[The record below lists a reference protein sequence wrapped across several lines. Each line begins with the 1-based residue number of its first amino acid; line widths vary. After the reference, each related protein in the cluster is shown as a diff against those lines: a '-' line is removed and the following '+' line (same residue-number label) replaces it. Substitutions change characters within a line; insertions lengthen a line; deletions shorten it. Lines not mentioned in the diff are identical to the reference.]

1 MRICQTLGRGAATAH
16 GVLIGVLFLFLLH
29 APLQVLS
36 AVAQAMPL
44 SPGGEP
50 GQKPGADQLVL
61 TTGVSC
67 GTFVFSLAVF
77 FLFPLV
83 LGGILGQVRDRL
95 ECPGQTPGA
104 FGKYGQAFYSRL
116 LGSQALMTLLMF
128 VLLLPVMAYAMW
140 LAMQVEALG
149 TSPVSQQ
156 VTGPLLSDPA
166 LLACLLVICL
176 LASAVGIVY
185 WVANC
190 IVVSER
196 ERVFASWRKSLR
208 FCRDH
213 FGAVLALWLVNLVA
227 GLVMS
232 PFALVGSLR
241 FITHLWVLVPLA
253 VVYAA
258 LIAYWGVVL
267 AGLVMSLYLAGRPP
281 AERVEA
287 EEPVVAAPNPKLCT

>member
-1 MRICQTLGRGAATAH
+1 MRICQTLGRGAAAAH

-36 AVAQAMPL
+36 AVAQAMPP

-104 FGKYGQAFYSRL
+104 FGKYGLAFYSRL

-128 VLLLPVMAYAMW
+128 VLLLPVIAYAMW

-149 TSPVSQQ
+149 APVDSREIN
-156 VTGPLLSDPA
+156 VRLLSEPA
-166 LLACLLVICL
+166 LLACMLVICL

-190 IVVSER
+190 MVVSER

-241 FITHLWVLVPLA
+241 LITHLWVLVPLA

-281 AERVEA
+281 AELVEA
-287 EEPVVAAPNPKLCT
+287 EEPVVAASN

>member
-1 MRICQTLGRGAATAH
+1 M
-16 GVLIGVLFLFLLH
+16 
-29 APLQVLS
+29 
-36 AVAQAMPL
+36 
-44 SPGGEP
+44 
-50 GQKPGADQLVL
+50 
-61 TTGVSC
+61 GVSC
-67 GTFVFSLAVF
+67 GAFVFGLAVF

-95 ECPGQTPGA
+95 ECPGQTPGP
-104 FGKYGQAFYSRL
+104 FGKYGRTFYSPL
-116 LGSQALMTLLMF
+116 LGSQALMTLFMF
-128 VLLLPVMAYAMW
+128 VLLLPVMAYVIW
-140 LAMQVEALG
+140 LAMQVIALG
-149 TSPVSQQ
+149 TSADSHQMS
-156 VTGPLLSDPA
+156 GPLLSNPA
-166 LLACLLVICL
+166 LLACLLVISL

-196 ERVFASWRKSLR
+196 ECLVASWRKSLR

-241 FITHLWVLVPLA
+241 FTTPLWVLVPLA

-267 AGLVMSLYLAGRPP
+267 AGLVMSLYLAGSPP

-287 EEPVVAAPNPKLCT
+287 EEPIVVAPNPKVCT